1 MPKSKIVLSIFIC
14 ALVIKALYVIGVTA
28 AFAVLVGM
36 LCIASFIYYP
46 SFWVETVIRQEG
58 HYLTDS
64 DKREKLT
71 SSVVIFGWIWVVLLV
86 PVLFLAW

>member
-1 MPKSKIVLSIFIC
+1 MPKSKIALSIFSC
-14 ALVIKALYVIGVTA
+14 ALVIKTLYLSGIAA

-64 DKREKLT
+64 DNRGKLT
-71 SSVVIFGWIWVVLLV
+71 SSVVIFGWMWVVLLV
-86 PVLFLAW
+86 PVLFLGW